1 MVLMQI
7 HMEAAS
13 RQFKE
18 QEEVRSLESN
28 PFDAAAQAQI
38 EERIRLSNVQ
48 QNMEIAIEE
57 MPEAFGRVSML
68 YIPCEVNGMQVKA
81 FVDSG
86 AQSTIMSSV
95 GDEFVWSMPLDLR
108 MYYADLWSHFCRQ
121 SCAERCGIMRLVDK
135 RFAGQVGALS

>member
-1 MVLMQI
+1 MDRENRTDRTFGIICSLQVM
-7 HMEAAS
+7 
-13 RQFKE
+13 
-18 QEEVRSLESN
+18 SLERN

-68 YIPCEVNGMQVKA
+68 YIPCEVNGTQVKA

-95 GDEFVWSMPLDLR
+95 SQQTH
-108 MYYADLWSHFCRQ
+108 AT
-121 SCAERCGIMRLVDK
+121 SCH
-135 RFAGQVGALS
+135 

>member
-1 MVLMQI
+1 MALMQM

-13 RQFKE
+13 RQFEE
-18 QEEVRSLESN
+18 QQAVLSLERN

-38 EERIRLSNVQ
+38 EERIRLNNVQ

-68 YIPCEVNGMQVKA
+68 YIPCEVNGTHVKA

-95 GDEFVWSMPLDLR
+95 RP
-108 MYYADLWSHFCRQ
+108 
-121 SCAERCGIMRLVDK
+121 
-135 RFAGQVGALS
+135 ALSFHTVPVASLASLF